1 MAERTHDGRESQMPR
16 STNAGDDSDE
26 PDRLSGWCCAI
37 SKVKGL
43 YRQLHH
49 TQRFTAIKR
58 HIADE
63 LGKSL
68 GHVDNIFKGSIQ
80 PGDPV
85 RVLDACA
92 AYLDRLAVECRTS
105 NWPQGGCRDQI
116 FAAWNGG
123 TETDFAPVSYVALV
137 GGSKSSRS
145 PYFDL
150 WTPGLSESELA
161 DHVPD
166 QVLAAQLGTLANL
179 GARSIGQ
186 GSFAEQLQVGKDTEQ
201 LGRRTGTEIAVVEG
215 LYLQA
220 ESSRLLADLEPDRSR
235 KIALQKGAIQ
245 LYESALTLQPLHP
258 RAIRGRGRTLEV
270 LGQLDEALV
279 EFDRALV
286 MVAGMGGLGTNAA
299 RSSSHETIR
308 ALRHKLN
315 CLAAIHADMPRWPA
329 NATARTR
336 ELDDLLRQSTLQHR
350 LKLTEFS
357 SHEEWFSIEWF
368 MAEVLHARALVEI
381 DRELEATDR
390 LRRAMAYRM
399 RMLRPGRSLS
409 EVERGNLQWWASSAK
424 RCTRVLTRAE
434 QADVEML
441 GALLTEDTS
450 TDSVQVLLGNFAAA
464 R

>member
-1 MAERTHDGRESQMPR
+1 MPR
-16 STNAGDDSDE
+16 RTNAGDDSDA

-37 SKVKGL
+37 SKVKEL
-43 YRQLHH
+43 YRGLHH
-49 TQRFTAIKR
+49 TQRFTALKR

-85 RVLDACA
+85 RVLNACA

-105 NWPQGGCRDQI
+105 NWPLGGCRDQI
-116 FAAWNGG
+116 FAAWNES
-123 TETDFAPVSYVALV
+123 TELVLAQVSYAALA
-137 GGSKSSRS
+137 GGRNSSRS

-150 WTPGLSESELA
+150 WTPGLRESELS

-166 QVLAAQLGTLANL
+166 QVLAAQLGALANL
-179 GARSIGQ
+179 GVRSIGQ

-201 LGRRTGTEIAVVEG
+201 LGRHTGTEIAVVEG

-220 ESSRLLADLEPDRSR
+220 ESSRLLADFEPDRSR
-235 KIALQKGAIQ
+235 RIALQKGAIQ

-279 EFDRALV
+279 EFNLALD
-286 MVAGMGGLGTNAA
+286 MAAAMGELSTNAA

-315 CLAAIHADMPRWPA
+315 CLATIHADMPRWPA

-399 RMLRPGRSLS
+399 RMLRSGRSLS

-424 RCTRVLTRAE
+424 RCMRVLTRAE
-434 QADVEML
+434 QADLEML

-450 TDSVQVLLGNFAAA
+450 TDSVQVLLGNFVAA